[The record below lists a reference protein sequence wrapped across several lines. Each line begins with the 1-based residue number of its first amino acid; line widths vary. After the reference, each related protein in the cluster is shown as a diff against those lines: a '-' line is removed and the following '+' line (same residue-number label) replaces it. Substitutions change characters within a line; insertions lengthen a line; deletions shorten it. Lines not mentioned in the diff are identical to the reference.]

1 MEPIGEAD
9 KRTDLIDVVI
19 TPALQIDAQGFRL
32 GQGGGYYD
40 RALPNLHAWSIG
52 LIHADEISSED
63 LPREEWDIPLN
74 AAATPDL
81 VIRFKK

>member
-9 KRTDLIDVVI
+9 KRTDLIDVII

-40 RALPNLHAWSIG
+40 RALSGLSAWKIA
-52 LIHADEISSED
+52 LIFPEEFSRESLPQEEHDISVD
-63 LPREEWDIPLN
+63 
-74 AAATPDL
+74 AYATHEKI
-81 VIRFKK
+81 VRFN